1 MHAREYT
8 ILYKENKVYIF
19 YSFMLSNPSLNE
31 MKEKIQMALSC
42 ENDSD
47 KNDSDKNDILCSLRD
62 DIQKCI
68 TSKEY
73 IEPSN
78 EPKRLYGRQKPVGKM
93 RNRYMID
100 MC

>member
-19 YSFMLSNPSLNE
+19 DSFMLSIPSLIK

-42 ENDSD
+42 E
-47 KNDSDKNDILCSLRD
+47 NDSDKNDILCSLRD

-93 RNRYMID
+93 RNR
-100 MC
+100 

>member
-19 YSFMLSNPSLNE
+19 DSFMLSIPSLIK

-42 ENDSD
+42 E
-47 KNDSDKNDILCSLRD
+47 NDSDKNDILCSLRD

-78 EPKRLYGRQKPVGKM
+78 EPKRLYGRQKPIGKM

>member
-1 MHAREYT
+1 
-8 ILYKENKVYIF
+8 
-19 YSFMLSNPSLNE
+19 MLSNPSLNE
-31 MKEKIQMALSC
+31 MKEKIQMTLSC
-42 ENDSD
+42 E
-47 KNDSDKNDILCSLRD
+47 NDSDKNDILCSLRD